1 MRTGG
6 KSRPYS
12 ELGKMLDAL
21 ARSRDVRGPYN
32 IAYYI
37 KDVAGYEVS
46 GQAVSKYLYGES
58 WPKHTFIGAF
68 TEALNLTSEER
79 GKLAW
84 VYTYG
89 LFPETDENE
98 IHPPLVSRY
107 YRTAS
112 GVSEN
117 TPSRQLGE

>member
-1 MRTGG
+1 MIRGEQIPIGTSG
-6 KSRPYS
+6 KRKPYC
-12 ELGKMLDAL
+12 ELGKVLDAL

-32 IAYYI
+32 IASYLR
-37 KDVAGYEVS
+37 DVAGFEVS

-58 WPKHTFIGAF
+58 WPKHAFIGAF

-89 LFPETDENE
+89 VSPKTAEDKT
-98 IHPPLVSRY
+98 HTPLGR
-107 YRTAS
+107 
-112 GVSEN
+112 
-117 TPSRQLGE
+117 LL